1 MIMMVTFNSNNL
13 EGDERAG
20 RGEPHLWVDT
30 SANHRRGRKTSL
42 SSSLTMS
49 LISPAYIGA
58 LISLQQKENQTP

>member
-30 SANHRRGRKTSL
+30 SANHRRGRKTSQ
-42 SSSLTMS
+42 SSSLTM
-49 LISPAYIGA
+49 ISPAYTGA
-58 LISLQQKENQTP
+58 LISLQQKENQTS